1 MIYLDNSATTPLSDA
16 VKNAMIEALN
26 CYGNPSSLHFEGDR
40 ARRAVT
46 SARNE
51 IMRGIGAR
59 NGKLIFTSCG
69 TEASNLAIKGVV
81 AAKKRRVVNR
91 IITTDSEHP
100 SVANALNSLEQ
111 EGFEI
116 VRIPTR
122 NGELDRKSLES
133 ALEKPIFM
141 ASIMLVN
148 NETV

>member
-59 NGKLIFTSCG
+59 NG
-69 TEASNLAIKGVV
+69 NLAEL
-81 AAKKRRVVNR
+81 KRR
-91 IITTDSEHP
+91 I
-100 SVANALNSLEQ
+100 LL
-111 EGFEI
+111 
-116 VRIPTR
+116 
-122 NGELDRKSLES
+122 
-133 ALEKPIFM
+133 
-141 ASIMLVN
+141 
-148 NETV
+148 